1 MKVNTSY
8 LSINRLLGNF
18 RSFPKGQLFE
28 VSSQKIEKDI
38 GKHLQTNFSHFA
50 EFKVCNPLAR
60 MASRSQ
66 EHADCNFH
74 NFKLSSIFISSVF
87 TPMILPVFRF
97 LSLNNP
103 YLQCSKKTVTSS
115 PGGTSFS
122 DIKQG
127 GGSRELSTQSDLH
140 TSIFLLICKSLRFTI
155 IPRIHWRVEKLEA
168 FGRS

>member
-1 MKVNTSY
+1 
-8 LSINRLLGNF
+8 
-18 RSFPKGQLFE
+18 
-28 VSSQKIEKDI
+28 
-38 GKHLQTNFSHFA
+38 
-50 EFKVCNPLAR
+50 

-127 GGSRELSTQSDLH
+127 GGSRELSTESDLH

-155 IPRIHWRVEKLEA
+155 IRESYQGYIGELRSWKLLA
-168 FGRS
+168 GVNVSNKLVVV